1 MEFRPATLEGV
12 VEIFPRQFEDERGIF
27 WESYSQKLFA
37 EHGIPHDF
45 VQDNHS
51 WSRRG
56 VLRGLHCQH
65 APHEQGKLV
74 RCITGRVL
82 DVVVD
87 IRPQSPTFG
96 QHAKFFLDSQ
106 RGNLLWVP
114 GGFAHGFV
122 ALEEAVFVYKCT
134 NYYHK
139 AAESGILWND
149 PDLNIDWG
157 VADPI
162 VSAKD
167 QVLPTFRAFTEQLSA
182 TSRA

>member
-1 MEFRPATLEGV
+1 MEFKPAALEGL
-12 VEIFPRQFEDERGIF
+12 VEITPRQFEDERGVF

-51 WSRRG
+51 WSKKG

-65 APHEQGKLV
+65 APYEQGKLV

-87 IRPQSPTFG
+87 IRPNSPTFG
-96 QHAKFFLDSQ
+96 QHDKFILDS
-106 RGNLLWVP
+106 RIGNLLWVP

-139 AAESGILWND
+139 ASESGIVWND
-149 PDLNIDWG
+149 PDLGIDWG
-157 VADPI
+157 VTDAL

-167 QVLPTFRAFTEQLSA
+167 QVLPTFKAFTEQLHQLQGA
-182 TSRA
+182 